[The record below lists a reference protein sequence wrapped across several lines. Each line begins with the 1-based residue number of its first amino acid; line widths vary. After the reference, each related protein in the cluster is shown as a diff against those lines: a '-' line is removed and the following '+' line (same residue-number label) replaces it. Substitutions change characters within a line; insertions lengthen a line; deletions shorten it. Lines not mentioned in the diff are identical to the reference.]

1 MTWETV
7 IGLETHVELST
18 QTKIFCSC
26 TTAFGGEPNTH
37 CCPVC
42 TGMPG
47 TLPVVNERVLEFAV
61 KAGLALHG
69 EITRRCK
76 FDRKNYFYPDLPKA
90 YQVSQLYLPIVRDG
104 RVPIRTPAG
113 EEKVIRI
120 HELHMEEDAGKL
132 VHDPWIDQT
141 RCDYNRCGVPLI
153 EIVTEPDFRSPEEVI
168 AYLEKLKSTLQYL
181 GVSDCKMQEGSLR
194 CDVNLSVRPAG
205 SDTFGTRTEMKNL
218 NSFKAIARAIAYEAR
233 RQIELL
239 EEGKR
244 VIQETRRWDENKD
257 ATFSM
262 RSKENAQDYRY
273 FPEPDIP
280 PLEITEDYLEALRG
294 TLPEMAEEKAARY
307 QSAFGLPAYDA
318 GMITG
323 QKPLADF
330 FEAAVALGAEPKQ
343 VANWI
348 MGEVLRRL
356 SADGLEA
363 KDMAL
368 SPATLARL
376 IALVKEGRLNR
387 NTAVKV
393 FDAVFAD
400 DGDVDAYVAEH
411 GLEQVSD
418 AGLVAETAA
427 RILAANP
434 KSVADYRSGKEKA
447 FGFLVGQVMRE
458 LKGQAAPPVVHQAL
472 RDLLASEQES

>member
-26 TTAFGGEPNTH
+26 TTEFGGAPNTH

-42 TGMPG
+42 MGMPG
-47 TLPVVNERVLEFAV
+47 TLPVVNEKVLEYAV
-61 KAGLALHG
+61 KVGLALDG
-69 EITRRCK
+69 EITRSCR

-90 YQVSQLYLPIVRDG
+90 YQISQLYLPIVRNGKLTIHTESGGDK
-104 RVPIRTPAG
+104 T
-113 EEKVIRI
+113 IRI

-153 EIVTEPDFRSPEEVI
+153 EIVTEPDFRSGEEVI
-168 AYLEKLKSTLQYL
+168 AYLEKLRSTLQYL

-205 SDTFGTRTEMKNL
+205 STELGTRTEMKNL
-218 NSFKAIARAIAYEAR
+218 NSFKAIARSIEYEAR
-233 RQIELL
+233 RQIEII

-244 VIQETRRWDENKD
+244 VVQETRRWDENKD
-257 ATFSM
+257 ATFAM

-280 PLEITEDYLEALRG
+280 PLEIGEDYLERLRKEQ
-294 TLPEMAEEKAARY
+294 PEMAEARMARY
-307 QSAFGLPAYDA
+307 QADWGLPVYDTQ
-318 GMITG
+318 MLTG
-323 QKPLADF
+323 QKALAEF
-330 FEAAVALGAEPKQ
+330 FEATVAMGAPPKQ
-343 VANWI
+343 AANWI

-363 KDMAL
+363 KDMVFT
-368 SPATLARL
+368 PKILARL
-376 IALVKEGRLNR
+376 IELVQTGSLNR

-400 DGDVDAYVAEH
+400 DADVDAYVKAH

-418 AGLVAETAA
+418 AGLVGSVVDKV
-427 RILAANP
+427 LAANP
-434 KSVADYRSGKEKA
+434 KSIQDFKAGKEKA

-458 LKGQAAPPVVHQAL
+458 LKGQASPQVVNQTL
-472 RDLLASEQES
+472 REKLEQL

>member
-18 QTKIFCSC
+18 KTKIFCSC
-26 TTAFGGEPNTH
+26 TTEFGGAPNTH

-42 TGMPG
+42 MGMPG
-47 TLPVVNERVLEFAV
+47 TLPVVNEKVLEYAV
-61 KAGLALHG
+61 KVGLALDG
-69 EITRRCK
+69 EITRSCR

-90 YQVSQLYLPIVRDG
+90 YQISQLYLPIVRNG
-104 RVPIRTPAG
+104 RLTIRTESGG
-113 EEKVIRI
+113 EKTIRI

-153 EIVTEPDFRSPEEVI
+153 EIVTEPDFRSGEEVI
-168 AYLEKLKSTLQYL
+168 AYLEKLRSTLQYL

-205 SDTFGTRTEMKNL
+205 SAELGTRTEMKNL
-218 NSFKAIARAIAYEAR
+218 NSFKAIARSIEYEAK
-233 RQIELL
+233 RQIELI
-239 EEGKR
+239 EEGRR
-244 VIQETRRWDENKD
+244 VVQETRRWDENKD
-257 ATFSM
+257 ATFAM

-280 PLEITEDYLEALRG
+280 PLEISEDYLERLRKEQ
-294 TLPEMAEEKAARY
+294 PELAEARMARY
-307 QSAFGLPAYDA
+307 QADWGLPVYDTQ
-318 GMITG
+318 MLTS
-323 QKPLADF
+323 QKALAEF
-330 FEAAVALGAEPKQ
+330 FEATVALGAPPKQ
-343 VANWI
+343 AANWI

-363 KDMAL
+363 RDMAL
-368 SPATLARL
+368 TPRTLARL
-376 IALVKEGRLNR
+376 IELVQEGKLNR
-387 NTAVKV
+387 NTAVRV

-400 DGDVDAYVAEH
+400 DGDVDAYVKEH

-418 AGLVAETAA
+418 AGLVGSVVDKV
-427 RILAANP
+427 LAANP
-434 KSVADYRSGKEKA
+434 KSIQDFKAGKEKA

-458 LKGQAAPPVVHQAL
+458 LKGQASPQVVNQAL
-472 RDLLASEQES
+472 REKLERM

>member
-18 QTKIFCSC
+18 KTKIFCSC
-26 TTAFGGEPNTH
+26 TTEFGGEPNTH

-42 TGMPG
+42 MGMPG
-47 TLPVVNERVLEFAV
+47 TLPVVNEKVLEYAV
-61 KAGLALHG
+61 KVGLALDG
-69 EITRRCK
+69 EITRSCR

-90 YQVSQLYLPIVRDG
+90 YQISQLYLPIVRNG
-104 RVPIRTPAG
+104 RLTIRTESGG
-113 EEKVIRI
+113 EKTIRI

-153 EIVTEPDFRSPEEVI
+153 EIVTEPDFRSGEEVI
-168 AYLEKLKSTLQYL
+168 AYLEKLRSTLQYL

-205 SDTFGTRTEMKNL
+205 SAELGTRTEMKNL
-218 NSFKAIARAIAYEAR
+218 NSFKAIARSIEYEAR
-233 RQIELL
+233 RQIELI
-239 EEGKR
+239 EEGRR
-244 VIQETRRWDENKD
+244 VVQETRRWDENKD
-257 ATFSM
+257 ATFAM

-280 PLEITEDYLEALRG
+280 PLEIGEDYLERLRKEQ
-294 TLPEMAEEKAARY
+294 PELAEARMARY
-307 QSAFGLPAYDA
+307 QADWGLPVYDTQ
-318 GMITG
+318 MLTS
-323 QKPLADF
+323 QKALAEF
-330 FEAAVALGAEPKQ
+330 FEATVALGTPPKQ
-343 VANWI
+343 AANWI

-356 SADGLEA
+356 SAGGLEA

-368 SPATLARL
+368 TPRTLARL
-376 IALVKEGRLNR
+376 IELVQEGKLNR
-387 NTAVKV
+387 NTAVRV

-400 DGDVDAYVAEH
+400 DGDVDAYVKEH

-418 AGLVAETAA
+418 AGLVGSVVDKV
-427 RILAANP
+427 LAANP
-434 KSVADYRSGKEKA
+434 KSIQDFKAGKEKA

-458 LKGQAAPPVVHQAL
+458 LKGQASPQVVHQAL
-472 RDLLASEQES
+472 REKLEQL

>member
-18 QTKIFCSC
+18 KTKIFCSC
-26 TTAFGGEPNTH
+26 TTAFGGDPNTH

-42 TGMPG
+42 MGMPG
-47 TLPVVNERVLEFAV
+47 TLPVVNEKVLEYAV
-61 KAGLALHG
+61 KVGLALDG
-69 EITRRCK
+69 EITRSCR

-90 YQVSQLYLPIVRDG
+90 YQISQLYLPIVRNG
-104 RVPIRTPAG
+104 RLTIHTESGG
-113 EEKVIRI
+113 EKTIRI

-153 EIVTEPDFRSPEEVI
+153 EIVTEPDFRSGEEVI
-168 AYLEKLKSTLQYL
+168 AYLEKLRSTLQYL

-205 SDTFGTRTEMKNL
+205 AEELGTRTEMKNL
-218 NSFKAIARAIAYEAR
+218 NSFKAIARSIEYEAR
-233 RQIELL
+233 RQIERI
-239 EEGKR
+239 EEGRR
-244 VIQETRRWDENKD
+244 VVQETRRWDENKD
-257 ATFSM
+257 ATFAM

-280 PLEITEDYLEALRG
+280 PLEISEDYLERLRKEQ
-294 TLPEMAEEKAARY
+294 PELAEARMARY
-307 QSAFGLPAYDA
+307 QADWGLPVYDTQ
-318 GMITG
+318 MLTS
-323 QKPLADF
+323 QKALAEF
-330 FEAAVALGAEPKQ
+330 FEATVALGAPPKQ
-343 VANWI
+343 AANWI

-363 KDMAL
+363 RDMAL
-368 SPATLARL
+368 TPRTLARL
-376 IALVKEGRLNR
+376 IELVQEGKLNR
-387 NTAVKV
+387 NTAVRV

-400 DGDVDAYVAEH
+400 DGDVDAYVKEH

-418 AGLVAETAA
+418 AGLVGSVVDKV
-427 RILAANP
+427 LAANP
-434 KSVADYRSGKEKA
+434 KSIQDFKAGKEKA

-458 LKGQAAPPVVHQAL
+458 LKGQASPQVVHQAL
-472 RDLLASEQES
+472 WEKLERM